1 MDGYPPLR
9 DEELEGQPIELLP
22 ARETLWSINVANV
35 VGVNISLAVN
45 AASFGAPASS
55 VAAQQLSLALHH

>member
-1 MDGYPPLR
+1 MRRELTIA
-9 DEELEGQPIELLP
+9 ELEAEHTDLLP

-35 VGVNISLAVN
+35 VGVNISLAIN
-45 AASFGAPASS
+45 AASYGAPASS